1 MTKLSKN
8 EKILRKGNEKWKNF
22 LAEGAFKK
30 TVTESIDFNTVHFAD
45 SMEPEELALL
55 NIPEEEYKTKSKE
68 EVEAI
73 DAAVKKAHEQAQYG
87 VELRSTA
94 TRAENE
100 PIMRVINSKLDA
112 TRAITGEK
120 GYYVSS
126 GPEEDEEYR
135 MTYSNDMPSKDYE
148 LSEAGMGEYG
158 KQDAAAGRPASK
170 VGRKN
175 KEYMDAYN
183 QEKETQIS
191 SREKKFG
198 DALDAMSEARMGE
211 YGKIDAEDG
220 NPPTKI
226 GRGNEEYMAAYNA
239 VLQARGEE
247 PLDIQQPDQAFLDAL
262 RSGQLQ
268 EVVDK
273 RARQLLSEGLTP
285 EQVKE
290 KILEEGLGDF
300 IRKGADFVKA
310 KTGLGRTTK
319 TRELYNKMKFEKDKY
334 FEFRD
339 KFYPDAK
346 DVRNFMEFV
355 EQNARKQGGGGGGL
369 MSDLAY
375 RAISKEKFKTMDS
388 PITYLKQARKLA
400 DNIEKMM
407 LAGAVDQKGD
417 KTFKVIRSMAESI
430 MKDFE
435 QARAYLKELRVAI
448 KRARKSGDAQ
458 ALKDIYNDQV
468 EHERYLNQSQ
478 ARADKAFAAKAKEA
492 ERQARK
498 DKPKDDEDIIRGK
511 STQRFGMATNLEENK
526 KKRLKLKES
535 NMEMSLQSKAKGKAM
550 GLLQTAKVMA
560 QAPSHEP
567 AKGYAAAV
575 SKAAG
580 EIVDL
585 MVELEGFQA
594 SRTASLEEAR
604 EIGEGDEVNI
614 IGGALTGAEGKVIEL
629 TTTDQGSPAFVVLL
643 SKVADKRV
651 YGAAGDEV
659 IVQPKFV
666 EHKFYSGD
674 FGMELYDIDEKKN
687 LKEEVIEDFEIELE
701 GGITFADVEEAG
713 LVTPGV
719 DSVIDNGDGYAQV
732 YSEPEAMAK
741 MAKTLEAMTGVMV
754 SPKSHGAVDE
764 RSKDDERDLEE
775 PVKYGSGAELEF
787 DKKAQKFYDR
797 KRDMYIDDPEE
808 EDNLIKEKDEKEF
821 AKIFA
826 TAKDMLVL
834 SARSRVPVNLK
845 SVQSA
850 LDVIRVPSD
859 MEKGKLIVKNEYV
872 IADKDELPESAKQI
886 SFTRYAMDYLSNL
899 EGEQQDLPLG

>member
-1 MTKLSKN
+1 MTKLTKN
-8 EKILRKGNEKWKNF
+8 EKILRKANEKWKNF
-22 LAEGAFKK
+22 LAEGAF
-30 TVTESIDFNTVHFAD
+30 N
-45 SMEPEELALL
+45 
-55 NIPEEEYKTKSKE
+55 
-68 EVEAI
+68 
-73 DAAVKKAHEQAQYG
+73 QAQIQ
-87 VELRSTA
+87 
-94 TRAENE
+94 E
-100 PIMRVINSKLDA
+100 PID
-112 TRAITGEK
+112 
-120 GYYVSS
+120 
-126 GPEEDEEYR
+126 
-135 MTYSNDMPSKDYE
+135 
-148 LSEAGMGEYG
+148 
-158 KQDAAAGRPASK
+158 
-170 VGRKN
+170 
-175 KEYMDAYN
+175 
-183 QEKETQIS
+183 
-191 SREKKFG
+191 
-198 DALDAMSEARMGE
+198 EARMGE

-290 KILEEGLGDF
+290 KILEEGFGDF

-355 EQNARKQGGGGGGL
+355 EQNARKQGGGSGDM

-388 PITYLKQARKLA
+388 PITYLKQARKISS
-400 DNIEKMM
+400 NIEKMM
-407 LAGAVDQKGD
+407 LDGAVDQKGD
-417 KTFKVIRSMAESI
+417 KTFKVIRDMAESI
-430 MKDFE
+430 VKDFE
-435 QARAYLKELRVAI
+435 QARAYLKGLSKAI
-448 KRARKSGDAQ
+448 KAARKSGSAQ
-458 ALKDIYNDQV
+458 ALKDIYKDQV
-468 EHERYLNQSQ
+468 EHERYLNQKQ

-511 STQRFGMATNLEENK
+511 STQRFGLATNLQENK
-526 KKRLKLKES
+526 KKRLNLKEY

-550 GLLQTAKVMA
+550 GLLQTAKAMA
-560 QAPSHEP
+560 QAPSTEP
-567 AKGYAAAV
+567 AKGFAAAV
-575 SKAAG
+575 ANAAG

-594 SRTASLEEAR
+594 SRSASLEEN
-604 EIGEGDEVNI
+604 EKTFKVGEFVRIVAGSLK
-614 IGGALTGAEGKVIEL
+614 GATGKVIEL
-629 TTTDQGSPAFVVLL
+629 TTTTTGEEGYVIELYSSAKM
-643 SKVADKRV
+643 KVF
-651 YGAAGDEV
+651 GGPGDEV
-659 IVQPKFV
+659 IATAD
-666 EHKFYSGD
+666 EMESGGTTD
-674 FGMELYDIDEKKN
+674 GMELYDIDEKKN

-701 GGITFADVEEAG
+701 DGITFADVEEAG

-826 TAKDMLVL
+826 RAKDMLVL
-834 SARSRVPVNLK
+834 SARSRVPVSLK

-850 LDVIRVPSD
+850 LDVIKMPSE